1 MIECLKNSG
10 MKISEIKQYMIW
22 CTEGDSTID
31 KRLKMFENQ
40 EKNIENS
47 LKLIKFKKW
56 YYSKAKEDGTI
67 NIIKNTSIEKYP
79 KEIKKLYE
87 ETH

>member
-1 MIECLKNSG
+1 
-10 MKISEIKQYMIW
+10 
-22 CTEGDSTID
+22 
-31 KRLKMFENQ
+31 MFENQ